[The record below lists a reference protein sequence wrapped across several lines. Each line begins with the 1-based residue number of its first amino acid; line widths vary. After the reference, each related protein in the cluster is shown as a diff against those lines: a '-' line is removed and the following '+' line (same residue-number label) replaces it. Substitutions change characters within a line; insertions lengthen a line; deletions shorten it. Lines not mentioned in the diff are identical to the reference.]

1 MRAILPRAAAA
12 LDYIALQLVL
22 ILAAREITVLKGLY
36 LESMAADGS
45 RVMHVIERLPY
56 RVGRE
61 ADNELAIEARG
72 LSRHHAVF
80 SLNAVGD
87 VLLTDL
93 NSTNGTYV
101 NRIRLAVPQ
110 VLVDGDVLHF
120 GNAEFRFGVPTVTMR
135 VSTAADERTMIVPKG
150 KMLSHNFVREEPE
163 FRELLAGVG
172 LSAAAQPIVQAQ
184 GGALHAYELLGRCE
198 HPKLRF
204 PPIHLFNLA
213 RTLDLEIELS
223 SAFRRF
229 GVKAVAPHLHGARL
243 FVNAHPLE
251 TFTDAFFDDLHA
263 LRQGPGQPALVLEV
277 HESAVVEVPRMRELA
292 ARLKEID
299 VLFAYDD
306 FGAGQARLNELWEV
320 PAHYVKFDMGLI
332 HGIHEASEAK
342 RRGLH
347 NLVEQVIDLGS
358 VPLAEGVEEEA
369 EALVCR
375 EMGFQLIQGYLT
387 GRPVPASAL

>member
-1 MRAILPRAAAA
+1 MA
-12 LDYIALQLVL
+12 
-22 ILAAREITVLKGLY
+22 VLKGLY
-36 LESMAADGS
+36 LESVAADGS
-45 RVMHVIERLPY
+45 HVRHVMERLPY
-56 RVGRE
+56 RVGRD
-61 ADNELAIEARG
+61 ADNELAVEARG

-80 SLNAVGD
+80 SLSANGD
-87 VLLTDL
+87 VLLSDL

-101 NRIRLAVPQ
+101 NRERLNVPQ
-110 VLVDGDVLHF
+110 VVLDGDVLHF
-120 GNAEFRFGVPTVTMR
+120 GNAEFRLGVPTVTMR
-135 VSTAADERTMIVPKG
+135 APQEDDERTMIVPKG
-150 KMLSHNFVREEPE
+150 KMLSHNFVREERQ

-184 GGALHAYELLGRCE
+184 GQAVHAYELLGRCE
-198 HPKLRF
+198 HPELRYS
-204 PPIHLFNLA
+204 PIHLFKLA
-213 RTLDLEIELS
+213 ATLDLEIELS
-223 SAFRRF
+223 SAFRRH
-229 GVKAVAPHLHGARL
+229 GVQAVAPHLQGARL

-251 TFTDAFFDDLHA
+251 TFTDVFFDDLHA
-263 LRQGPGQPALVLEV
+263 LRHGPGQPALVLEV

-292 ARLKEID
+292 ARLQDIG

-332 HGIHEASEAK
+332 RGIHQASEAK

-347 NLVEQVIDLGS
+347 NLVEQVLDLGS

-369 EALVCR
+369 EAVVCR